1 MENKITVFLGKGSRK
16 LKEQLSGYVWVR
28 EFKYERRK
36 DDPLLSE
43 SDYVLYRLGRRYEG
57 GFVDEV
63 AVGCDNG
70 EFDPVFFDDFIAR
83 VDEAE
88 DVTKPIEEILSLGVE
103 VFYFAELESS
113 LSRLKG
119 LPVCIFREDT

>member
-16 LKEQLSGYVWVR
+16 LKEQLSGYVWAR